1 MHKRSVVALY
11 RFFFCAL
18 VLLAVGVEL
27 DQAIRTDAGIVNFF
41 SFFTYES
48 NIFAAVIFLLG
59 GKAAL
64 DGTAART
71 FAAWRG
77 AATVYMAIT
86 GAVYMLLLRSDPVTI
101 PWAND
106 VLHYIFPV
114 VVIADW
120 FIVIPHIR
128 IPYKKGLLWT
138 IYPLI
143 YLVYTLLRGAIT
155 HWYPYTFINPIVHGY
170 AGVVR
175 TSAAILIATLVLIAV
190 LTYATKS
197 APEDTP
203 ETAHQPGS

>member
-1 MHKRSVVALY
+1 MHKRYVVALY

-27 DQAIRTDAGIVNFF
+27 DQAIRMNTGIVNFF

-48 NIFAAVIFLLG
+48 NIFAAILFLLG
-59 GKAAL
+59 GVAAIR
-64 DGTAART
+64 GAAASK

-86 GAVYMLLLRSDPVTI
+86 GAVYTLLLRSDPVTI

-120 FIVIPHIR
+120 FIIIPN
-128 IPYKKGLLWT
+128 IPITYKKGLLWT
-138 IYPLI
+138 IYPFI
-143 YLVYTLLRGAIT
+143 YLVYTLLRGAVT
-155 HWYPYTFINPIVHGY
+155 HWYPYTFIDPRTHGY
-170 AGVVR
+170 AGVAR
-175 TSAAILIATLVLIAV
+175 TSIAILIAALILIAL
-190 LTYATKS
+190 LTYTTKS
-197 APEDTP
+197 AHQNTP
-203 ETAHQPGS
+203 GVAHQPSS